1 MRRGGGVVLAL
12 TILFCRNGRLRIRCS
27 FASKPHNMHA
37 HLRGRD
43 SVRLHRDNAR
53 CVVVSGAVA
62 CIRNSRL
69 RIRCSFASMPQ
80 HARLRGQDPVRLHR
94 DNARCVVVGG
104 AVSFRMIFASLIQ
117 ILIACAA
124 SKIQGRLTDGVF
136 FKAGQGVCHLLVRGN
151 SPALIGLLYFIV
163 IDYTTLTA
171 APFSVS
177 CGKIY
182 SYNLK
187 WGDWGDHSS
196 KNTECMPKTKKVSP
210 P

>member
-1 MRRGGGVVLAL
+1 
-12 TILFCRNGRLRIRCS
+12 
-27 FASKPHNMHA
+27 
-37 HLRGRD
+37 
-43 SVRLHRDNAR
+43 
-53 CVVVSGAVA
+53 
-62 CIRNSRL
+62 
-69 RIRCSFASMPQ
+69 
-80 HARLRGQDPVRLHR
+80 
-94 DNARCVVVGG
+94 
-104 AVSFRMIFASLIQ
+104 
-117 ILIACAA
+117 LIACAA
-124 SKIQGRLTDGVF
+124 SKIKGRLTDGVF

>member
-1 MRRGGGVVLAL
+1 MDAEDEVNLRYELEFGIQVLEPNKWWGGVNFEERGNGGVVLAL
-12 TILFCRNGRLRIRCS
+12 TILYSRNGRLWIRCS
-27 FASKPHNMHA
+27 FASKPHMHA
-37 HLRGRD
+37 HSRGRD
-43 SVRLHRDNAR
+43 S
-53 CVVVSGAVA
+53 
-62 CIRNSRL
+62 
-69 RIRCSFASMPQ
+69 
-80 HARLRGQDPVRLHR
+80 VRLHR

-163 IDYTTLTA
+163 IEYTTLTA

>member
-1 MRRGGGVVLAL
+1 VDAEDEVNLRYELEFRIQVLEPNKWWGGVNFEERGNGGVVLAL
-12 TILFCRNGRLRIRCS
+12 TILYSRNGRLRIRCS
-27 FASKPHNMHA
+27 FASKPHMHA
-37 HLRGRD
+37 HLRGLD
-43 SVRLHRDNAR
+43 S
-53 CVVVSGAVA
+53 
-62 CIRNSRL
+62 
-69 RIRCSFASMPQ
+69 
-80 HARLRGQDPVRLHR
+80 VRLHR

-104 AVSFRMIFASLIQ
+104 AVSFRRIFASLIQ

-163 IDYTTLTA
+163 IEYTTLTA

-187 WGDWGDHSS
+187 WGDWGDHYS